1 MNPVINPKAFEPD
14 TVISTR
20 SVWGDLAWH
29 LDDAPPGWRSRDFS
43 IMWDFAVDESQ
54 FTDPPWAA
62 WCAATKTF
70 LWSLQVDPPPG
81 CIRVRGAT
89 LTGVFKRLRLLI
101 CWMVSEG
108 YRGFG
113 DLDRAGA
120 DRFLEAVGRRRTR
133 AGKPIS
139 VRTIF
144 TYRTLLARLDQQGVR
159 YPAVAT
165 LEPLSGITRGWS
177 PPMRSM
183 LPYTPD
189 AIAVPLVSGAL
200 RLLDSPADD
209 VIALQ
214 ALAQSAQDEALAKG
228 ISYHRSRFVVLE
240 AIKSFRFSTLPG
252 EAAPWQDAPVTSTKR
267 VRFLVQRLYEACFVV
282 ISYLVGPRVSEI
294 LGLRPGCIEYR
305 PAAAA
310 EGDERFAYLVGR
322 IYKTASSPG
331 GKEHRWPA
339 PPAVERAVAIME
351 ILSEPLRKRSGRPEL
366 WLLSAHAGL
375 LGPNALIHLPVTEVI
390 INRLNRFFAPFIG
403 LPDHAGEPWRLTTHQ
418 GRKTFA
424 RFVGKRDRTG
434 LHALQHHL
442 GHVSRVMTDRS
453 YVGTDFQLGELID
466 QQAQEETRAALEELL
481 TATRLAGKGGR
492 LIASRSQ
499 FRGRTLDGNVRAYVD
514 FLMAETDLRLGVCDW
529 GYCVYRVESSA
540 CFGNEKGPNPALRT
554 QSTCVGCANFA
565 VTAKHRPVWET
576 RRARNA
582 ALLEHPTLDP
592 VSRELA
598 TTRITEC
605 DGILAELDQQKEV
618 AHATN

>member
-1 MNPVINPKAFEPD
+1 MSPVIAPGVFAPD

-20 SVWGDLAWH
+20 SVLGDVVWH
-29 LDDAPPGWRSRDFS
+29 LDDVPPGWRTSDFS
-43 IMWDFAVDESQ
+43 IIWDFAVGAGR
-54 FTDPPWAA
+54 FTNPRWTDWYAA
-62 WCAATKTF
+62 AKTF
-70 LWSLQVDPPPG
+70 VWSLQVDPPPG

-89 LTGVFKRLRLLI
+89 LIGVFKRLKLLI

-108 YRGFG
+108 CRGFG

-120 DRFLEAVGRRRTR
+120 ERFLEAVGQRRTR
-133 AGKPIS
+133 AGKPVG

-144 TYRTLLARLDQQGVR
+144 SYRTLLARLDQQGVR

-165 LEPLSGITRGWS
+165 MEPLSGITRGWS
-177 PPMRSM
+177 SPVRSM
-183 LPYTPD
+183 LPFTPN

-200 RLLDSPADD
+200 RLLASPADD

-214 ALAQSAQDEALAKG
+214 AMAQSAQDEALAKG
-228 ISYHRSRFVVLE
+228 MSYHRSRFVVLE
-240 AIKSFRFSTLPG
+240 AIRPFRFSRLPG
-252 EAAPWQDAPVTSTKR
+252 EAAPWHNAPVTSTKQ

-294 LGLRPGCIEYR
+294 LGLCPGCIEYR
-305 PAAAA
+305 PAA
-310 EGDERFAYLVGR
+310 EGDEQFAYLVGR
-322 IYKTASSPG
+322 IYKTAFSPG
-331 GKEHRWPA
+331 GKVHRWPA
-339 PPAVERAVAIME
+339 PSAVARAVAIME

-375 LGPNALIHLPVTEVI
+375 LGPNARIHLPVTEVI

-453 YVGTDFQLGELID
+453 YVGTDFLLGELID

-481 TATRLAGKGGR
+481 TATHLAGKGGR
-492 LIASRSQ
+492 LIASRSR
-499 FRGRTLDGNVRAYVD
+499 FRGRTLNGDVRAYID

-565 VTAKHRPVWET
+565 VTARHRSVWET

-582 ALLEHPTLDP
+582 SLLEHPFLDP

-598 TTRITEC
+598 TTRIAEC
-605 DGILAELDQQKEV
+605 DGILAELDQHMEV
-618 AHATN
+618 AHETN

>member
-1 MNPVINPKAFEPD
+1 MIPVINPGAFEPD
-14 TVISTR
+14 MAISTR
-20 SVWGDLAWH
+20 SVWGDAIWH
-29 LDDAPPGWRSRDFS
+29 LDDAPPGWKTADFS
-43 IMWDFAVDESQ
+43 IIWGFAVNDGR
-54 FTDPPWAA
+54 FTDPRWAA
-62 WCAATKTF
+62 WCAAAKTF

-81 CIRVRGAT
+81 CIRIRGAT

-101 CWMVSEG
+101 CWMASEG

-133 AGKPIS
+133 AGKLIGA
-139 VRTIF
+139 RTIC
-144 TYRTLLARLDQQGVR
+144 TYRALLARLDQQGVR

-165 LEPLSGITRGWS
+165 LEPFSGITRGWS

-189 AIAVPLVSGAL
+189 AVAVPLVSGAL
-200 RLLDSPADD
+200 RLLASPADD

-228 ISYHRSRFVVLE
+228 MSYHRSRFVVLE
-240 AIKSFRFSTLPG
+240 AIKPFRFSTLPG
-252 EAAPWQDAPVTSTKR
+252 EVAPWQNGPVTSTKQ

-305 PAAAA
+305 PAA
-310 EGDERFAYLVGR
+310 EGNERFAYLVGR
-322 IYKTASSPG
+322 IYKTALSPG
-331 GKEHRWPA
+331 GKVHRWPA
-339 PPAVERAVAIME
+339 PPAVERAIAIME
-351 ILSEPLRKRSGRPEL
+351 TLSAPLRARSGRPEL

-403 LPDHAGEPWRLTTHQ
+403 LPDHDGEPWRLTTHQ

-434 LHALQHHL
+434 LHALQQHL

-453 YVGTDFQLGELID
+453 YVGTDFKLDELID
-466 QQAQEETRAALEELL
+466 QQAQDETRAALEELL

-499 FRGRTLDGNVRAYVD
+499 FRGRTLDGDVRAYVD

-565 VTAKHRPVWET
+565 VTSKHRPVWET
-576 RRARNA
+576 RRSRNA
-582 ALLEHPTLDP
+582 ALLEHPALDP

-598 TTRITEC
+598 STRIAEC
-605 DGILAELDQQKEV
+605 DRILTELDQQMEV
-618 AHATN
+618 MHETN